1 MLVFL
6 QEPASRSIWF
16 RCKTLLLKLND
27 MVINLLYLR
36 NIPHSGNGLP
46 TPLESTMKRKPSQEF
61 VTIEF
66 EKFGSYASASIAAL
80 KGIVVGWP
88 PRRFLRVGVHFLKT
102 V

>member
-16 RCKTLLLKLND
+16 RCKTLLLKLNGV
-27 MVINLLYLR
+27 VIIFCIFKTFR
-36 NIPHSGNGLP
+36 IPEMASQP
-46 TPLESTMKRKPSQEF
+46 PLESTMKRKPSQEF
-61 VTIEF
+61 VTIGF

-88 PRRFLRVGVHFLKT
+88 PRRCLGVGVHFLKT